1 MNVKDYQSNEQ
12 WPGGKLEFEEDA
24 RQTVQMIR
32 KYDDGKLCGLCY
44 YFDEQWKQ
52 MTKADF
58 IAHFLKESDK
68 WELIDPPCDCFE
80 ITIDQSNK
88 PQTLLVRPKPTTID
102 RSRRLVRFFKRNFQ
116 RVLWKNA
123 A

>member
-58 IAHFLKESDK
+58 IAHFLKENDK
-68 WELIDPPCDCFE
+68 NELIDPPCDCFE
-80 ITIDQSNK
+80 IAIDQSNK
-88 PQTLLVRPKPTTID
+88 PQTLLIKPKPTSID
-102 RSRRLVRFFKRNFQ
+102 RSKRVARFIKKKFLRI
-116 RVLWKNA
+116 LWKDA